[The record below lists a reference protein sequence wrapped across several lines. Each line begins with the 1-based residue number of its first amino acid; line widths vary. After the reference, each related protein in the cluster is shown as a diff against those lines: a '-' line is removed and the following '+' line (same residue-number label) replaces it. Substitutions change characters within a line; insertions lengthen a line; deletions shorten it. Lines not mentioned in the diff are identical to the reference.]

1 MFTKNLKIHFSLEI
15 ISMAINLEITLV
27 TLENIYDIIL
37 GNKESSQIV
46 LEKCNFNLKLKIN
59 HSNIIIME
67 VALLVILEVNKIN
80 GITIN
85 EVYDS

>member
-1 MFTKNLKIHFSLEI
+1 
-15 ISMAINLEITLV
+15 MAINLEITLV

-46 LEKCNFNLKLKIN
+46 LEKIKINWIKCNFNLKLKIN